1 MMSVEVASQLAQLS
15 GSRSSG
21 PGQWRAVARPQL
33 AGFET
38 SPEGMPG
45 SWHRS
50 EVPKL
55 HHLVEAILTYPSVL
69 RTARTRYSATAAH
82 PIPDLRWYS
91 VYPDTEQRRGRLPT
105 NHQEHS
111 EDSIVILP
119 RPGFESLGQSSPGQM
134 TRE

>member
-1 MMSVEVASQLAQLS
+1 MSVAVASQLAQLS

-21 PGQWRAVARPQL
+21 PGHWRVLARPQL
-33 AGFET
+33 AGLET
-38 SPEGMPG
+38 SPEGIPG

-55 HHLVEAILTYPSVL
+55 HYLVEAILTYPSVL
-69 RTARTRYSATAAH
+69 RTAQTKYSATTAH
-82 PIPDLRWYS
+82 PIPDLRSHS
-91 VYPDTEQRRGRLPT
+91 VNPDPEQRRRRLPT

-111 EDSIVILP
+111 EDSVVILP
-119 RPGFESLGQSSPGQM
+119 RTGFERLRQSSPGQM

>member
-55 HHLVEAILTYPSVL
+55 HHLVEAILTYRSVL
-69 RTARTRYSATAAH
+69 RTERTKYPATTSH
-82 PIPDLRWYS
+82 PIPDLRWHS
-91 VYPDTEQRRGRLPT
+91 VNPDPEQRRRRLPT

-111 EDSIVILP
+111 EDSIEILP
-119 RPGFESLGQSSPGQM
+119 RTGFEKLRQSSPGQT